1 MSTREERCTSCDGTG
16 DLVRADGEW
25 IGYCVCEDGEALKAQ
40 QNFDSMREKF
50 RLSESKLNRVAE
62 VLAEVIVASGIEIG
76 DCSLEPGP
84 DLIALAVDL
93 KERYTGSPPWA
104 NLGDLIALHT
114 EQLRDNE
121 YAYFELA
128 YTRRTGWM
136 AWVCS
141 HFHQDNPNREVIAS
155 GQADTP
161 EGACAAAMREYR
173 ATHPQLGEQK

>member
-40 QNFDSMREKF
+40 QNFVHCTGHVDYLPE
-50 RLSESKLNRVAE
+50 
-62 VLAEVIVASGIEIG
+62 G
-76 DCSLEPGP
+76 DRRFAVVEPW
-84 DLIALAVDL
+84 
-93 KERYTGSPPWA
+93 R

-173 ATHPQLGEQK
+173 ANHPNEDIDHG